1 MACRRG
7 RGSGCSRPGY
17 GINPLGGGHH
27 LTPLLSCQNIHRT
40 GKQTLGAHKQN
51 LVCNKTQE
59 KGAVTTQ
66 ETDTGLPVSVQES
79 LVEVRVGGSLLQ
91 GWGTS
96 AAWGLVKEVNIVSI
110 TSSRVWPQV
119 KQQGGNT
126 ALPINRK
133 LD

>member
-1 MACRRG
+1 M
-7 RGSGCSRPGY
+7 
-17 GINPLGGGHH
+17 
-27 LTPLLSCQNIHRT
+27 
-40 GKQTLGAHKQN
+40 
-51 LVCNKTQE
+51 
-59 KGAVTTQ
+59 TTQ

-79 LVEVRVGGSLLQ
+79 LVEVRVGGGLLQ